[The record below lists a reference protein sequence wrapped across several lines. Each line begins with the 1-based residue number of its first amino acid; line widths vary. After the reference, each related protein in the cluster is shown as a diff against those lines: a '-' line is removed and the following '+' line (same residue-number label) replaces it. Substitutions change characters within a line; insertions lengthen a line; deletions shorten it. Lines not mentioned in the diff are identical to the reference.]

1 LGLGIRVQIL
11 KMKEKPTK
19 KSSAGK
25 GDKRRPCNYK
35 TYMENFDE
43 IDWKINSK
51 TQAEN
56 EKVS

>member
-1 LGLGIRVQIL
+1 VKDKQV
-11 KMKEKPTK
+11 K

-35 TYMENFDE
+35 TYAENFDE
-43 IDWKINSK
+43 ISWKINSK